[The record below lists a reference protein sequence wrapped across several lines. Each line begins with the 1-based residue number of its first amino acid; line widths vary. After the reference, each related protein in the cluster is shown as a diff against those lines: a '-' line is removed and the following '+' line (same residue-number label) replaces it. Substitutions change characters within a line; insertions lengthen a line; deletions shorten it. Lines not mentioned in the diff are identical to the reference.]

1 MRGHNVIKVLKV
13 LLAGVVALIG
23 VGLPV
28 LAWTGPARLASVPE
42 PREVLHTSR
51 VAPQDWGTPVMGIT
65 TTYAI
70 YKQDFAYGDAPFPIT
85 DMRSEGKYL
94 DKESYDVHALTVY
107 RAHDGQAL
115 LERRPVVFFVHGGA
129 WIDGYRDWYEF
140 VAHSFTGEMGWVT
153 VVIDYRLTS
162 DEVFIADQYCPDR
175 DTCGRS
181 ENEPY
186 RTKAGWYPDNIE
198 GVAAAFRWVVEHIGE
213 NGGDAGEIVVFGHSA
228 GGHLASLLATHP
240 DYETRMRPAIRG
252 LVTMSGAYELN
263 SLNKVFWHDA
273 VTQTFQGGFSNTELL
288 EQASPAGYV
297 VSGTRLPP
305 FYILYAEDE
314 LLNLTEQNVMFKNQ
328 LQTLGFDIAA
338 GYLAGYSH
346 VTEMEAIGDAD
357 ETPTQLIVN
366 WIEAILGERVYV
378 PLVVAR

>member
-1 MRGHNVIKVLKV
+1 MTRRVLTNVSKRLVAVIGISSVITVAFLVL
-13 LLAGVVALIG
+13 
-23 VGLPV
+23 PWT
-28 LAWTGPARLASVPE
+28 AWSGPAAVPE
-42 PREVLHTSR
+42 LRDFSHHAPASTQEWGEP
-51 VAPQDWGTPVMGIT
+51 VAGIT

-70 YKQDFAYGDAPFPIT
+70 YKQDFVYGDSPFLTT
-85 DMRSEGKYL
+85 DMRPEDKYL
-94 DKESYDVHALTVY
+94 DKESYEIRALTVY

-115 LERRPVVFFVHGGA
+115 LERQPVVFFVHGGA

-175 DTCGRS
+175 DTCGRP

-198 GVAAAFRWVVEHIGE
+198 DVASAFQWVVEHIDE
-213 NGGDAGEIVVFGHSA
+213 NGGDAGKIVVFGHSA

-240 DYETRMRPAIRG
+240 DYETSLRPAIKG

-273 VTQTFQGGFSNTELL
+273 VTQTFQGGFGNTDLL

-297 VSGTRLPP
+297 VAGTRLPS
-305 FYILYAEDE
+305 FYILYAEDD

-328 LQTLGFDIAA
+328 LETLGFDVTAS
-338 GYLAGYSH
+338 YLAGYSH
-346 VTEMEAIGDAD
+346 VTEMEAIAD
-357 ETPTQLIVN
+357 VNATPTQLIVD
-366 WIEAILGERVYV
+366 W
-378 PLVVAR
+378 

>member
-1 MRGHNVIKVLKV
+1 MRRRDVIKALKIVLVSIPTLIAGV
-13 LLAGVVALIG
+13 LLVFSWAGPSVS
-23 VGLPV
+23 
-28 LAWTGPARLASVPE
+28 ASVPE
-42 PREVLHTSR
+42 LRDSSYHTPSS
-51 VAPQDWGTPVMGIT
+51 PQDWGQPVAGIT

-70 YKQDFAYGDAPFPIT
+70 YKQDFVYGDSPFLIT
-85 DMRSEGKYL
+85 DMRSEDKYL
-94 DKESYDVHALTVY
+94 DKESYEIRALTVY

-175 DTCGRS
+175 DTCGRP

-186 RTKAGWYPDNIE
+186 RTKSAWYPDNVE
-198 GVAAAFRWVVEHIGE
+198 DVAAAFRWVVEHIEE
-213 NGGDAGEIVVFGHSA
+213 NGGDARKIVVFGHSA

-240 DYETRMRPAIRG
+240 DYGTSLRPAIRG
-252 LVTMSGAYELN
+252 VVTMSGAYELN

-273 VTQTFQGGFSNTELL
+273 VTQTFQGGFGNTDLL

-314 LLNLTEQNVMFKNQ
+314 LLNLTDQNVMFKNQ
-328 LQTLGFDIAA
+328 LETLGFDVSAS
-338 GYLAGYSH
+338 YLAGYSH
-346 VTEMEAIGDAD
+346 VTEMEAIGDVD
-357 ETPTQLIVN
+357 ETPTRLIVN
-366 WIEAILGERVYV
+366 WIQGLLQAKIYL
-378 PLVVAR
+378 PLVMRR